1 MPIAIAFAFSGYL
14 DQVITFS
21 IVSGLLC
28 YVLIPFSLLRF
39 RKMFPSH
46 INKIRP
52 FVSPLQPWI
61 SYFAIIIAITIMS
74 TLFWGYRY
82 NLIFALVF
90 YLIAYFYFHNKHK
103 KHQKEFDWQREMGW
117 PNPSHHNIEE

>member
-1 MPIAIAFAFSGYL
+1 
-14 DQVITFS
+14 
-21 IVSGLLC
+21 
-28 YVLIPFSLLRF
+28 
-39 RKMFPSH
+39 
-46 INKIRP
+46 
-52 FVSPLQPWI
+52 
-61 SYFAIIIAITIMS
+61 MS